1 MLLLSLWEGG
11 RRGGKGEGARCP
23 ALARDGGAVCVCC
36 GTHKNTPPPRASAAA
51 LRTYAACIISKGR
64 GKARLQ
70 PQARPAAVAAAGLLA
85 VKNPKPRSEDSPPFS
100 HTRCVREE
108 WWTRLV
114 VVAVVLGGLV
124 CVEQTAVGVSGG
136 ATRGRGLVPR
146 SCKAAA
152 PRAPPSAAAA
162 ARSLLSRDVC
172 VDGYQQA
179 HKPRA
184 VAASAFAAAGRC
196 CRCPNKGPKNLLC
209 TQVSLSLI
217 SLCCCRRSLSHS
229 SSRCGAR
236 ALFKSRRASEARA
249 RAPRRCPFAPLVAVV
264 RDVSR
269 PAGLLAVS
277 NTLLHQGWGEVG
289 CVCGKEACKE

>member
-1 MLLLSLWEGG
+1 M
-11 RRGGKGEGARCP
+11 
-23 ALARDGGAVCVCC
+23 
-36 GTHKNTPPPRASAAA
+36 
-51 LRTYAACIISKGR
+51 
-64 GKARLQ
+64 
-70 PQARPAAVAAAGLLA
+70 
-85 VKNPKPRSEDSPPFS
+85 
-100 HTRCVREE
+100 
-108 WWTRLV
+108 
-114 VVAVVLGGLV
+114 
-124 CVEQTAVGVSGG
+124 
-136 ATRGRGLVPR
+136 PR